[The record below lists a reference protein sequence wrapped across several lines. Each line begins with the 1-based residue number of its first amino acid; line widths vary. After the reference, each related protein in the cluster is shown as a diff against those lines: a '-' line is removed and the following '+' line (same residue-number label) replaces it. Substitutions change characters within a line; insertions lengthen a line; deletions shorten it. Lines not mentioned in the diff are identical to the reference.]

1 MKHFNFKKKLMAI
14 IIAGFAAI
22 VPISAQEFFSLPA
35 ASQFYDFDGT
45 GEKGFLSSIKTGGKQ
60 QFNLYNRIS
69 DGYSIRNSV
78 FECDDNSF
86 ESARFFSAEDVNKD
100 GKLDF
105 SFVNI
110 PIGNGSHYGLAPDR
124 VLISKPDNTY
134 SELNGLLLPNADL
147 NLDGRIDLI
156 EYNYD
161 YSAGVSLYQY
171 TQQPNGNFVRSIM
184 QRMSQTEYNASLDQE
199 EYEAYLQALQAGYR
213 PPKTRF
219 SGVWLGPSI
228 PAAFNTKHPT
238 EIFDMNG
245 DGNPDLFFAE
255 AGIVL
260 FGTEKPDC
268 FVQNKFG
275 NNVKARDLNGD
286 GFTDYVIWDN
296 DAQQLKSLVYRG
308 EGEYETTILMSDIP
322 ADKTIYCYDFDRDG
336 DVDILA
342 TFSYPANKVGSFTLF
357 AQNDG
362 NGNFTTTE
370 GGSVTDKL
378 LFAACRDIDGDG
390 YYDLLAFDVNANNG
404 TFSSLGSFP
413 IKIMYGQAG
422 GNFKAVETLFMANTN
437 PVGTSDYTTSW
448 ENVNIS
454 LNIEDLDNDGKLEI
468 WLTDAGNIQFNDL
481 YSPTTATANT
491 APTAPAAPSVN
502 FNAATG
508 RLDIY
513 WTAATDAQTSACD
526 LTYEVRIGSASGKG
540 DVLFAHANADG
551 TRRNFADGNASNN
564 LHKVMDAST
573 WQSGTYYI
581 AVQAIDPQHA
591 ASAWSVEAVFENTA
605 LSSKFTTDKSSLAFC
620 DTLKL
625 YYTPLSEGYTLHW
638 ELNGATELSSS
649 IPGELHLQWA
659 NAGLKTISLQ
669 IEAPDGTRG
678 EILEK
683 QISIMPNKIEATE
696 VSRENLGMKEAI
708 YEGWL
713 ADWNMNGKQDAFF
726 YNYDDYSR
734 SNITGIFANDGTGN
748 FNKISQIAY
757 LTFAPK
763 VAKWVDWDMDGVV
776 DLLYG
781 EGDDAPYKYG
791 FAKNNINNFAG
802 KSPITFNTGDI
813 VRNGNS
819 LDNFLY
825 MADLD
830 NDGDLDPISLQWWYN
845 ESGNQTNGFMKNDR
859 NGNFSIA
866 YEMPNELRTIVG
878 FGENLYSGDWNK
890 DGLLDLC
897 TFDFDNSILENMT
910 KLSIYYGIQ
919 LLENKGDYN
928 FENKTIPFET
938 SISNIVPII
947 ADMDNDGYLDVI
959 YIDNEKRI
967 QILHNESNK
976 RFVKGNAFVIND
988 TKLSFVI
995 NNTIISI
1002 VTQSKMQINGDW
1014 DNNGYLDVLV
1024 DVQIDGQQWGVY
1036 VFYNDGNGNYRQGL
1050 LSDMRSDSP
1059 ILSSKAQLVADTDGD
1074 GVPNILLGTQYLND
1088 VSTLFFD
1095 KHVTSATNTAPQA
1108 PTGIIATQTENAL
1121 IIEWDAAHDAETP
1134 AAQMR
1139 YNLSV
1144 KKKGATGANAYII
1157 SPLNGGNSEMA
1168 PLPSP
1173 KGGLQSGGYDIN
1185 ASKYYLYPTA
1195 TRFEI
1200 PLSALSE
1207 GEVEISL
1214 QAIDL
1219 WDAASPFSEIVTKKI
1234 ESTASFKMPANA
1246 CFNESVEI
1254 TYSGVLGGTPEW
1266 DFDGGQ
1272 IVSGSGF
1279 GPYQVKWNSEGVKT
1293 ITLTNGSNTATA
1305 QIKVLPDF
1313 SAEFDLSD
1321 NVFYQTEV
1329 EIGLPDV
1336 PQDYSFDWQ
1345 LTNGGRFIDY
1355 EIKRQSSDQTTIR
1368 IYGGGYIYRN
1378 LSLRITSPAGCVRE
1392 YNQDISIVEPI
1403 APPVLSLVY
1412 PNGSKNAIA
1421 WDTENLSAE
1430 ITEIIIYKETSVQ
1443 NKFVEIGRASV
1454 SDGTFTDPSSNNN
1467 VRSDRYVI
1475 SGVTDLGVE
1484 TAKSDIHKTMHL
1496 TINRGV
1502 QDGTWNLIWNK
1513 YEGRN
1518 IATYRILQGSSPDN
1532 LTTVLDEISGANTSF
1547 TQFDN
1552 PDAPYYAVE
1561 YIPSSTQLR
1570 SSALRSGDVF
1580 LGGGAPS
1587 SGRTNVVNSTQAAT
1601 IIYTSRLNILT
1612 LANNIVLSEEQP
1624 SMYLHAEI
1632 FPSNTTYQNVEWSI
1646 VSGSEYA
1653 SINNSG
1659 HLQATSNTQGGTVT
1673 VKALAMDG
1681 SEIFA
1686 TQTFTVEAF
1695 TAAAIIPVASDFVV
1709 ANLNQLAGNVT
1720 EVTVTPNS
1728 GKSQGGI
1735 TVYYNGSTSIPQAA
1749 GSYTITFDVAE
1760 DEQNNFASATELTG
1774 GTLVVS
1780 SSVVPVTSVE
1790 LNIHS
1795 QNLQVGDQL
1804 QLTATVLPANATNQ
1818 NLTWSSSNTSVAAV
1832 VNGLVTA
1839 LSAGETTITVTT
1851 EDGGKTATCN
1861 VTVEEATDINEVKRV
1876 DIQLYPNPVADVLYI
1891 QTEETITNLRL
1902 LTISG
1907 VLMIEENEV
1916 FDKIDISNLPQ
1927 GVYILT
1933 LRSAEG
1939 NLWQERIIKK

>member
-1 MKHFNFKKKLMAI
+1 MKNFNFEKKLIVI
-14 IIAGFAAI
+14 IIASFTAI
-22 VPISAQEFFSLPA
+22 VPISAKESISLPA

-45 GEKGFLSSIKTGGKQ
+45 GEKGFLGSIKNGSTQ

-69 DGYSIRNSV
+69 NGYSFRNTV
-78 FECDDNSF
+78 FVCDDNSF
-86 ESARFFSAEDVNKD
+86 ESARFFSAEDINKD
-100 GKLDF
+100 GKLDY
-105 SFVNI
+105 SFINI
-110 PIGNGSHYGLAPDR
+110 PIGQGGHSGMASDR
-124 VLISKPDNTY
+124 IVVSNPDNTY
-134 SELNGLLLPNADL
+134 SEVNGLFLPNSDL

-156 EYNYD
+156 EYNYTERD
-161 YSAGVSLYQY
+161 GVSLYQHI
-171 TQQPNGNFVRSIM
+171 QQANGNFTRSAM
-184 QRMSQTEYNASLDQE
+184 MRMSQAEYNASFSQE
-199 EYEAYLQALQAGYR
+199 EYEAYLQAVQAGYR
-213 PPKTRF
+213 PPKTHF
-219 SGVWLGPSI
+219 SGVWLGPST
-228 PAAFNTKHPT
+228 PAAFDTKRPT
-238 EIFDMNG
+238 EVFDMNG

-255 AGIVL
+255 TGIVL

-275 NNVKARDLNGD
+275 NNVKARDLNAD
-286 GFTDYVIWDN
+286 GFTDYIIWDD

-342 TFSYPANKVGSFTLF
+342 TFSYPFNEVGSFTLL

-362 NGNFTTTE
+362 NGKFTTTE
-370 GGSVTDKL
+370 DGSVTEKL
-378 LFAACRDIDGDG
+378 LFVACRDINGDG
-390 YYDLLAFDVNANNG
+390 YYDLLAFDVSG
-404 TFSSLGSFP
+404 YDDGIFSSEDPFP
-413 IKIMYGQAG
+413 VKIMYGQAG
-422 GNFKAVETLFMANTN
+422 GNFAAAQTLFTATTN
-437 PVGTSDYTTSW
+437 PGGLGYTTTALGYD
-448 ENVNIS
+448 EIL
-454 LNIEDLDNDGKLEI
+454 LNIEDLDNDGKLDM
-468 WLTDAGNIQFNDL
+468 WLTNARNTQFNDP
-481 YSPTTATANT
+481 YSLSTAIANT
-491 APTAPAAPSVN
+491 APTAPTAPSVR
-502 FNAATG
+502 FNTVTG
-508 RLDIY
+508 RLDIN
-513 WTAATDAQTSACD
+513 WIAATDAQTSVCD
-526 LTYEVRIGSASGKG
+526 LTYEIRIGSASGKG

-551 TRRNFADGNASNN
+551 TRRNFADGNVGNN
-564 LHKVMDAST
+564 LHKVIDVST
-573 WQSGTYYI
+573 WQPGTYYI

-591 ASAWSVEAVFENTA
+591 GSVWSVEAVFENTM
-605 LSSKFTTDKSSLAFC
+605 LSSKFTMDKDLLAFC

-625 YYTPLSEGYTLHW
+625 YYNPLPEGYTLHW
-638 ELNGATELSSS
+638 DLNGASELNSSTQ
-649 IPGELHLQWA
+649 GELHLQWA
-659 NAGLKTISLQ
+659 IAGVKTISLQ
-669 IEAPDGTRG
+669 IEAPDGTRS
-678 EILEK
+678 EILKK
-683 QISIMPNKIEATE
+683 QISVMANKIEAIE
-696 VSRENLGMKEAI
+696 VSEEEFGVKAIEEAI
-708 YEGWL
+708 YEGWF
-713 ADWNMNGKQDAFF
+713 ADWNMNGKQDVFIESYF
-726 YNYDDYSR
+726 GHSGLF
-734 SNITGIFANDGTGN
+734 TNDGTGN
-748 FNKISQIAY
+748 FSKISQIAY

-781 EGDDAPYKYG
+781 EGDYAPYNYG

-802 KSPITFNTGDI
+802 KSPITFNVGGI
-813 VRNGNS
+813 VGNGSS
-819 LDNFLY
+819 LDQFLY

-830 NDGDLDPISLQWWYN
+830 NDGDLDPISLQYWYD
-845 ESGNQTNGFMKNDR
+845 EYSNQTRGFAKNDR
-859 NGNFSIA
+859 NGKFSPA
-866 YEMPNELRTIVG
+866 YKMPEELSSIIDFY
-878 FGENLYSGDWNK
+878 FGDNLYVVDWNK
-890 DGLLDLC
+890 DGYLDYFALQQDEDLQN
-897 TFDFDNSILENMT
+897 FDALNS
-910 KLSIYYGIQ
+910 YGIS

-928 FENKTIPFET
+928 FENKNISFPYTIY
-938 SISNIVPII
+938 SNYSQNFLPLF
-947 ADMDNDGYLDVI
+947 ADFDNDGYIDMVYVASEKRVQI
-959 YIDNEKRI
+959 FRNVNNERFEEGDAIIIDNDNIEIMTDARKNGYKP
-967 QILHNESNK
+967 LP
-976 RFVKGNAFVIND
+976 
-988 TKLSFVI
+988 L
-995 NNTIISI
+995 TIS
-1002 VTQSKMQINGDW
+1002 DL
-1014 DNNGYLDVLV
+1014 DNNGYLDLVLY
-1024 DVQIDGQQWGVY
+1024 VQIDKLSVGVY
-1036 VFYNDGNGNYRQGL
+1036 VLYNDGNGEYRQGL
-1050 LSDMRSDSP
+1050 LSDLRKNLPNDEYYSSA
-1059 ILSSKAQLVADTDGD
+1059 LSCLTKGIITDTDGD
-1074 GVPNILLGTQYLND
+1074 GVPNIMLGTMND
-1088 VSTLFFD
+1088 VRTLLFD
-1095 KHVTSATNTAPQA
+1095 KNMTSATNTAPKT
-1108 PTGIIATQTENAL
+1108 PTGIIATQSENAL
-1121 IIEWDAAHDAETP
+1121 IIEWDAARDAETP

-1139 YNLSV
+1139 YNLLV

-1157 SPLNGGNSEMA
+1157 SPLNGGNSAMA

-1173 KGGLQSGGYDIN
+1173 IGGLRLGGYITD
-1185 ASKYYLYPTA
+1185 ASRYYFYPTA

-1254 TYSGVLGGTPEW
+1254 TYSGVQGGTPEW

-1279 GPYQVKWNSEGVKT
+1279 GPYQVKWNSEGVKS

-1313 SAEFDLSD
+1313 SAEFDLPD

-1345 LTNGGRFIDY
+1345 LTNGGKFIDY
-1355 EIKRQSSDQTTIR
+1355 EIKARPGSNKGTIR
-1368 IYGGGYIYRN
+1368 INEGGYIDRN
-1378 LSLRITSPAGCVRE
+1378 LTLSVTSPIGCVRE
-1392 YNQDISIVEPI
+1392 YSQDISVVELI

-1513 YEGRN
+1513 YEGCN

-1580 LGGGAPS
+1580 LGGGAPT

-1624 SMYLHAEI
+1624 SMYLQAEI

-1659 HLQATSNTQGGTVT
+1659 HLQATGNTQGGTVT

-1686 TQTFTVEAF
+1686 TKIFTVTAF
-1695 TAAAIIPVASDFVV
+1695 PVPA
-1709 ANLNQLAGNVT
+1709 
-1720 EVTVTPNS
+1720 
-1728 GKSQGGI
+1728 I
-1735 TVYYNGSTSIPQAA
+1735 TVEN
-1749 GSYTITFDVAE
+1749 
-1760 DEQNNFASATELTG
+1760 
-1774 GTLVVS
+1774 
-1780 SSVVPVTSVE
+1780 VE

-1804 QLTATVLPANATNQ
+1804 SLTATVLPENATDKRV
-1818 NLTWSSSNTSVAAV
+1818 TWQSNNPAVATV
-1832 VNGLVTA
+1832 ENNTVTA
-1839 LSAGETTITVTT
+1839 IAAG
-1851 EDGGKTATCN
+1851 TATIRVTSQANPAIYDECV
-1861 VTVEEATDINEVKRV
+1861 VTVIDNVGINSPVNNMGISV
-1876 DIQLYPNPVADVLYI
+1876 YPNPVKDVLTIESKELSIGKIRILELSGKVVI
-1891 QTEETITNLRL
+1891 QFNNFENTIHL
-1902 LTISG
+1902 S
-1907 VLMIEENEV
+1907 M
-1916 FDKIDISNLPQ
+1916 LPQ
-1927 GVYILT
+1927 GIYF
-1933 LRSAEG
+1933 AEIETDKG
-1939 NLWQERIIKK
+1939 VVMKKIIKE